1 MASGNEV
8 RAPVREVT
16 LLYFVPDS
24 SDAKLFARAA
34 ALTAAGYRL
43 ITIGFSR
50 ARYETGQKIAWQHVD
65 LGRIGDG
72 NYASRIRRLIGGTKT
87 AVLLVMQLR
96 RGGGATVLLARNLD
110 MALLALVSRRLGRT
124 RAPLIYEVLDIRRVM
139 TAKGPLGS
147 TLRWLERRVLAAA
160 RRLWISAPRF
170 ASDYF
175 AKVQNFEGAWR
186 LIENKLVQVAPQAPD
201 ALPTDRWVIGWFGTL
216 RCARSLDILC
226 SLAEALGPK
235 LEIHMRGYPARIG
248 ADQFEAKIRPYP
260 NIRYGGSYSPSDL
273 PGMMAQVH
281 FSWAFDYS
289 DDWGN
294 SRWLLPNRIYE
305 AGYYER
311 PSLADAN
318 HATGCEVLDKDL
330 GWAFSEDI
338 CDNLHAFLSEID
350 LPTWNTKRTAIAA
363 KDKSCFYAPGDIVA
377 LVEEVLEQ

>member
-1 MASGNEV
+1 MESGNEA
-8 RAPVREVT
+8 RASAREVT

-34 ALTAAGYRL
+34 ALTAAGYHL

-50 ARYETGQKIAWQHVD
+50 ARYETGQTIAWQHVD

-72 NYASRIRRLIGGTKT
+72 NYASRISRLIGGAKT
-87 AVLLVMQLR
+87 AASIAGRMR
-96 RGGGATVLLARNLD
+96 REGGTTVLLARNLD
-110 MALLALVSRRLGRT
+110 MALLALVSRAFGRL
-124 RAPLIYEVLDIRRVM
+124 RAPLVYEVLDIRRAM
-139 TAKGPLGS
+139 TVKGPLGS
-147 TLRWLERRVLAAA
+147 ALRWLERRVLAAA
-160 RRLWISAPRF
+160 SRLWISAPRF

-175 AKVQNFEGAWR
+175 AKVQHYRGAWR
-186 LIENKLVQVAPQAPD
+186 LIENKLVQAAPQAPD
-201 ALPTDRWVIGWFGTL
+201 ALPADRWVIGWFGTL

-226 SLAEALGPK
+226 RLAEALGPK

-248 ADQFEAKIRPYP
+248 AEQFAAKIRPYS
-260 NIRYGGSYSPSDL
+260 NIHFGGSYSPADL

-289 DDWGN
+289 NDWGN

-311 PSLADAN
+311 LSLADAS
-318 HATGCEVLDKDL
+318 HATGREVVEKDL

-338 CDNLHAFLSEID
+338 GDNLQGFLRELD
-350 LPTWNTKRTAIAA
+350 VPTWNAKRTAIAA
-363 KDKSCFYAPGDIVA
+363 MDKSCFYAPGDVVA